1 MISIAREARGRDS
14 SNEPFAQQPVTV
26 PFSCPSLRLRDPV
39 ALASDRERAGAIKAS
54 KDTKTSAEKF
64 DVGRKKKKNDERD
77 SICSAKH
84 LRLRWFFVA
93 SPPCPLPSDP
103 LSLFHRHALCDPL
116 SALIE
121 REMPKTRKNPNIS
134 SLSLTI
140 IDTSE
145 TCDESMAWRPKPV
158 AEQSKLASVTSSL
171 TASRSFLSRAPC
183 SSRASNMVEKEGFCE
198 KSEGARRTNEKKAAE
213 RVVR

>member
-1 MISIAREARGRDS
+1 MISIAREVRGRDS

-26 PFSCPSLRLRDPV
+26 PFSCPSLRLRDPI
-39 ALASDRERAGAIKAS
+39 ALASERERAGAIKAS

-77 SICSAKH
+77 SICSAEH

-134 SLSLTI
+134 SLSHHQRHERDVRRVHGL
-140 IDTSE
+140 E
-145 TCDESMAWRPKPV
+145 AEAGRRAVEVGVGDE
-158 AEQSKLASVTSSL
+158 LL
-171 TASRSFLSRAPC
+171 DG
-183 SSRASNMVEKEGFCE
+183 VEELLKQ
-198 KSEGARRTNEKKAAE
+198 GALLESGLE
-213 RVVR
+213 PG